1 MIFTILIPLFHCSSN
16 KTIDLDDIV
25 ENKIGEPVSSSKS
38 KRMIIDDKLF
48 IHRPT
53 GIEKSKTPVCDFVY
67 RDKAGA
73 KFYTALSQKQREILW
88 EFLGRDHSRF
98 DF

>member
-1 MIFTILIPLFHCSSN
+1 
-16 KTIDLDDIV
+16 
-25 ENKIGEPVSSSKS
+25 
-38 KRMIIDDKLF
+38 MIIDDKLF

-73 KFYTALSQKQREILW
+73 KFYTALSKKQREILW
-88 EFLGRDHSRF
+88 EFLGRVHSRF
-98 DF
+98 DFEGLTSDLNIQNTTLIKNISHQSYQEIG